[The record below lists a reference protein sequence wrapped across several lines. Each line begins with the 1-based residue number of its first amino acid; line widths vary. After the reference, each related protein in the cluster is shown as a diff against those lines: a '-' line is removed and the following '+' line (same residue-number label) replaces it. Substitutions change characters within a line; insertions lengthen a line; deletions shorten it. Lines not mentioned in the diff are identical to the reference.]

1 MSDIDQMRR
10 NLLIS
15 GAAIAAGIGLP
26 LAAAAAQPK
35 QGAQQVNTI
44 TTKDGVQ
51 IFFKD
56 WGPRNGQP
64 IVFHH
69 GWPLSGDDW
78 DTQMLYFAQNG
89 FRVIAHDR
97 RGHGRSSQVAVGHD
111 MDHYAADVAAVVEH
125 LDLRNAVHIGHSTGG
140 GEAAR
145 YVARH
150 GQKQGRVAKLVLI
163 GAVPPLMVKTAATPG
178 GVPMEV
184 LDSLRKEVATNRA
197 QFYLDFASGPFY
209 GFNRPGAKVSQGVIQ
224 NWWRQGM
231 MGAANA
237 HWFGI
242 KAFSE
247 TDFTEDLKTITV
259 PTLVLHGD
267 DDQIVP
273 IANSA
278 SLSVKLLKNGV
289 LKVYPKLPHGM
300 CTTHADVINPDL
312 LAFVKGAGAGSD
324 RVEAEPVDAA
334 HAS

>member
-10 NLLIS
+10 NVLIS
-15 GAAIAAGIGLP
+15 GAALAAGIGLP
-26 LAAAAAQPK
+26 FAANAAQPK
-35 QGAQQVNTI
+35 QGDKQMNTI

-51 IFFKD
+51 IYFKD
-56 WGPRNGQP
+56 WGARNGQP

-69 GWPLSGDDW
+69 GWPLSADDW
-78 DTQMLYFAQNG
+78 DTQMVFFAQNG
-89 FRVIAHDR
+89 FRVVALDR

-111 MDHYAADVAAVVEH
+111 MDHYAADVSAVVEY
-125 LDLRNAVHIGHSTGG
+125 LDLRNAVHVGHSTGG
-140 GEAAR
+140 GQATR

-150 GQKQGRVAKLVLI
+150 GEQQGRVAKLVLI

-178 GVPMEV
+178 GVPMEI

-224 NWWRQGM
+224 NWWRQAM

-247 TDFTEDLKTITV
+247 TDFTEDLKSITV
-259 PTLVLHGD
+259 PTLVMHGE

-278 SLSVKLLKNGV
+278 LLSAKLLKNGV
-289 LKVYPKLPHGM
+289 LKVYEKFPHGM
-300 CTTHADVINPDL
+300 CTTHAPVINADL
-312 LAFVKGAGAGSD
+312 LAFLKS
-324 RVEAEPVDAA
+324 
-334 HAS
+334 